1 MSEEPRPLDDPFL
14 PLLVAFDEDL
24 AAGRETPPAV
34 PPEWTERF
42 EAARSVLQLLE
53 RAWPRGG
60 AGDTTVDLPQ
70 APAEGAAGEGAR
82 PSCLGKFEILGEL
95 GRGGFGIVY
104 LARDAELGRRVA
116 LKTPRWDRWL
126 TPELRQ
132 RFLQEGRAAAALE
145 HPNIVPVY
153 EAGEAGP
160 LCYIASAYCEG
171 GSLAAWLRRQTRPVP
186 CRLAVALAADLAGG
200 VRHAHG
206 RGVVHRDLKPSNV
219 LLQGD
224 GGGGAESMASLTPK
238 IGDFGLAKLV
248 EEEGPET
255 PSGVVLG
262 TPAYMAPEQAEGR
275 VSEIGPA
282 ADIYGLGVV
291 LYEMLTGGAP
301 IPGVFSRGDAAPCR
315 FGAPQ
320 AAPASSQ
327 GRATRS
333 ASDHLDLSGKGTGRA
348 GTPAPRPW
356 KRTCAAGWKARRP
369 WGGLN
374 LSDRRFGR
382 WMRRHPATTAAAFL
396 LFFLA
401 VAALAAAPYLDPDRP
416 IRQAAAKLA
425 DGQALI
431 LIGEKGGPA
440 WSRWRTGRKGR
451 HGGDAGR
458 DISDPEQ
465 RRTQP
470 VGASARN
477 GQRLLSPARRSGMR
491 PASPSPG
498 WSLPGPP

>member
-1 MSEEPRPLDDPFL
+1 M
-14 PLLVAFDEDL
+14 
-24 AAGRETPPAV
+24 
-34 PPEWTERF
+34 
-42 EAARSVLQLLE
+42 
-53 RAWPRGG
+53 
-60 AGDTTVDLPQ
+60 
-70 APAEGAAGEGAR
+70 
-82 PSCLGKFEILGEL
+82 
-95 GRGGFGIVY
+95 
-104 LARDAELGRRVA
+104 A

-291 LYEMLTGGAP
+291 LYEMLTGAP
-301 IPGVFSRGDAAPCR
+301 PFQGSSHAETLRLVASALPKPPRRLRKDVPRDLQAIILTCLEKEPERRYASAAALETDLR
-315 FGAPQ
+315 RWLEGKAPL
-320 AAPASSQ
+320 
-327 GRATRS
+327 GR
-333 ASDHLDLSGKGTGRA
+333 
-348 GTPAPRPW
+348 PEPFY
-356 KRTCAAGWKARRP
+356 
-369 WGGLN
+369 
-374 LSDRRFGR
+374 RRFGR

-440 WSRWRTGRKGR
+440 WSRWRTGREKAATEVTPDGIFQIHNSAGLSLLELLPETGSDSYRLRAQVR
-451 HGGDAGR
+451 HETGESVTR
-458 DISDPEQ
+458 VEFTWPTMNIP
-465 RRTQP
+465 
-470 VGASARN
+470 
-477 GQRLLSPARRSGMR
+477 R
-491 PASPSPG
+491 PAAPFIPSFK
-498 WSLPGPP
+498 